1 MENDT
6 AINEITSQLF
16 EIEMHRKFIDGQDK
30 SSMEYLGSVK
40 TFAKQMIERSVKIL
54 MIINENAKEH
64 E

>member
-1 MENDT
+1 
-6 AINEITSQLF
+6 
-16 EIEMHRKFIDGQDK
+16 
-30 SSMEYLGSVK
+30 MEYLGSVK